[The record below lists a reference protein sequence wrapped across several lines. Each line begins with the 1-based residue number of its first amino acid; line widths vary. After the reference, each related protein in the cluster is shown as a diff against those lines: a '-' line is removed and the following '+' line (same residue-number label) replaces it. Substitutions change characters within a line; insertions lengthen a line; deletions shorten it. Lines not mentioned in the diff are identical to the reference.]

1 MRMTP
6 FEILLRIVGGRVGKI
21 PKRPTNL
28 NRLQRMIIGG
38 GRREVYFIGRSCKW
52 TRWKK

>member
-6 FEILLRIVGGRVGKI
+6 FEILLRIVGGRVSRI

-28 NRLQRMIIGG
+28 NRLHKMIIGC